1 MTGRALVTVLAL
13 ASATLVACGSQ
24 GGAQVRASVPTSA
37 PASTPTGVVVFTLEG
52 DAEDGADLTYGVG
65 SDGTEQQQGVDV
77 PMAPLSY
84 SDVPPGAFLY
94 FSAQNEGAGEL
105 TCTITVDGK
114 VVSTHTSTGDYAIVT
129 CEGQA

>member
-1 MTGRALVTVLAL
+1 M
-13 ASATLVACGSQ
+13 
-24 GGAQVRASVPTSA
+24 
-37 PASTPTGVVVFTLEG
+37 VVFALEG

-65 SDGTEQQQGVDV
+65 SDGTEQEQGVDV